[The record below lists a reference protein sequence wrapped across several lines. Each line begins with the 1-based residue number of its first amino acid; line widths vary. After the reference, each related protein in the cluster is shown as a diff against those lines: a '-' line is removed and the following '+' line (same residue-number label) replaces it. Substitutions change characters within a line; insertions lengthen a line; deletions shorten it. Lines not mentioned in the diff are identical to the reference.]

1 MMVILPVL
9 TILFIYYDEVDLL
22 MLGQLGTINMK

>member
-1 MMVILPVL
+1 MAVIQPVL
-9 TILFIYYDEVDLL
+9 TVLFIYYDEVDLL